1 MSTSIP
7 NRTEPSGSP
16 ALATLR
22 PTLLEIGNS
31 SEFIAEL
38 RAGSA
43 CRHHCSSEQPPHL
56 ARVRCHGRTPAQL
69 TDNLSRRAL
78 KNAGYRTGAMGLR
91 HG

>member
-1 MSTSIP
+1 
-7 NRTEPSGSP
+7 
-16 ALATLR
+16 
-22 PTLLEIGNS
+22 
-31 SEFIAEL
+31 L

>member
-1 MSTSIP
+1 MSASIP
-7 NRTEPSGSP
+7 NRIEPSGSP

-43 CRHHCSSEQPPHL
+43 CRHHCSSVSLLSLRLRRRP
-56 ARVRCHGRTPAQL
+56 AAGR
-69 TDNLSRRAL
+69 
-78 KNAGYRTGAMGLR
+78 
-91 HG
+91 